1 MKKPTASVCASHLNT
16 GTGIPDEE
24 LAWPETSGR
33 VTRLPRLHVEI
44 ATFHGHALRG
54 SGAGDGEEDS
64 TDACPDTPPGEA
76 VDQAGCSLVQVCASV
91 DPGAKQGG
99 GTCTASDWRNDV
111 PLGAAGDCA
120 VEKQSGICVPR

>member
-1 MKKPTASVCASHLNT
+1 MKKPTASVRASHLNT

-76 VDQAGCSLVQVCASV
+76 VDQAGCSLVQFCASV
-91 DPGAKQGG
+91 DPGAKVQGH
-99 GTCTASDWRNDV
+99 RLHERPV
-111 PLGAAGDCA
+111 AGIRA
-120 VEKQSGICVPR
+120 VPRGPEDPAGHQ